1 MKTIPTFINEIKQL
15 SMKKILV
22 LAVSAIFLAACTSKP
37 GYKITG
43 KVNNPNLNG
52 QYVYLYEYGNPNGS
66 PIDSA
71 LVEESAF
78 IFEGNQQNPELCIL
92 NFAEDVVKPNTVNP
106 GENDIYSSIFV
117 LENGNLEAVLDTVS
131 FVSGTPENEA
141 FTVYFQEVEKLN
153 KAAEPL
159 IEKSKNFEQMA
170 ENEKQELRKLYN
182 DHFKKRMDLTKN
194 YIENS
199 LHKLSGGYLFS
210 QYCAFMGEDEQNGYI
225 QNADSTFKS
234 VPGVKQVSDR
244 LEVLK
249 KVAIGQKY
257 TDLTLTDP
265 QGQTKKL
272 SDFVGKG
279 KYVLID
285 FWASWCTP
293 CRQQMPSLKEVYKQ
307 FHSKGLEIVGISLD
321 SNKSDWTKGISDLKL
336 PWPQFNDT
344 QNGQS
349 EAAAIYGINVIP
361 QTILI
366 NPEGIIV
373 EKNLQDQDLI
383 VELTDLMKK

>member
-1 MKTIPTFINEIKQL
+1 
-15 SMKKILV
+15 MKKIFV
-22 LAVSAIFLAACTSKP
+22 FAASAALLAACTSKP

-52 QYVYLYEYGNPNGS
+52 QYVYLYEYGNQNGS

-71 LVEESAF
+71 LVEGGTF
-78 IFEGNQQNPELCIL
+78 VIEGNQQNPELCIL
-92 NFAEDVVKPNTVNP
+92 NFSEDVVKPSTVNP

-141 FTVYFQEVEKLN
+141 FTAYFQEVEKLN

-159 IEKSKNFEQMA
+159 IEKSKSFEKMA
-170 ENEKQELRKLYN
+170 ENEKQELRKLY
-182 DHFKKRMDLTKN
+182 DEHFKKRMDLTKN
-194 YIENS
+194 YIENG

-210 QYCAFMGEDEQNGYI
+210 QYSAFMGEEEQNGYI
-225 QNADSTFKS
+225 KNADSTFKS
-234 VPGVKQVSDR
+234 VPGVKQISNHLD
-244 LEVLK
+244 VLK

-307 FHSKGLEIVGISLD
+307 FHKKGLEIVGISLD
-321 SNKSDWTKGISDLKL
+321 SNKTDWTKGISDLNL

-344 QNGQS
+344 QNGKS
-349 EAAAIYGINVIP
+349 EAAALYGINVIP

-373 EKNLQDQDLI
+373 EKNLHDQDLI